1 MDYLER
7 NIKTSKQR
15 TVLVPTVDTT
25 AARNLFIAAVIFWGI
40 AAMAAR
46 FM

>member
-7 NIKTSKQR
+7 NIKDNSQR

-25 AARNLFIAAVIFWGI
+25 VSRNLFIAAVIFWGI
-40 AAMAAR
+40 AALAVR

>member
-7 NIKTSKQR
+7 NIKTNNQR
-15 TVLVPTVDTT
+15 TVLVPTVNTT
-25 AARNLFIAAVIFWGI
+25 AARNLFIAAAIFWGI
-40 AAMAAR
+40 AAMASR